1 MAMPDRKIL
10 VQKPKELRNLSAKA
24 VAALDKLPE
33 EAWVYQ
39 PKFDGCSVIVLVG
52 VNVVR
57 IFSREGKECLSMPHI
72 AEHIRRHSHPNMVYF
87 GEAYH
92 PDKEFP
98 EISGMFRRQSPQ
110 AELQFF
116 AFDAVTLQEFR
127 AGKADRPYDH
137 RVKALRG
144 ISDKDAGVIPVGLY
158 KSVEACQDWIDAARE
173 YGYKLSLDGMMK
185 KQAAGVWEAGD
196 DREGRSLKL
205 KDHISVDLKVLDVEE
220 GQGKFTG
227 MVGRMIVEW
236 RGKPVPIS
244 GGKMTNA
251 DRIFY
256 FCEGFGRIKDSI
268 VEVHALGLTPD
279 GQLREPR
286 FQRIRDDKT
295 EPSE

>member
-1 MAMPDRKIL
+1 MSLPDRKIL

-24 VAALDKLPE
+24 VAALDQLPD

-39 PKFDGCSVIVLVG
+39 PKLDGCSVMILVG
-52 VNVVR
+52 INVVR
-57 IFSREGKECLSMPHI
+57 IFSREGKECLSLPHV
-72 AEHIRRHSHPNMVYF
+72 AEHVRRHSPPNMAYF

-110 AELQFF
+110 PELQVWL
-116 AFDAVTLQEFR
+116 FDAVTLQEFR

-137 RVKALRG
+137 RVKAVRTVM
-144 ISDKDAGVIPVGLY
+144 DKDVGVLPVGLF
-158 KSVEACQDWIDAARE
+158 KSVELCQDWIDQVRDR
-173 YGYKLSLDGMMK
+173 YKLRLDGMMK
-185 KQAAGVWEAGD
+185 KQAAGIWEAGD
-196 DREGRSLKL
+196 DREGRTLKL
-205 KDHISVDLKVLDVEE
+205 KDHISVDLRVLGVEE
-220 GQGKFTG
+220 GQGKFQG
-227 MVGRMIVEW
+227 MAGRLIVEW
-236 RGKPVPIS
+236 RGNPVPVS
-244 GGKMTNA
+244 GGKMTNEERLKYWLNPA
-251 DRIFY
+251 EID
-256 FCEGFGRIKDSI
+256 GFI